1 MRRISLALLL
11 ALCALASPQAPAS
24 AQGFGGAGPSAQGFG
39 GAGQPAAQ
47 SRVTGAI
54 TLALDARETPRK
66 LLHARETLTVT
77 PGALTLVYPKWL
89 PGEHAPNGAIDDL
102 VGLTFSA
109 GGKTI
114 PWRRDPVDLFAFHLD
129 IPQGAGTLDAS
140 FDFLSAIGAGGFSS
154 ASSETAHLGIYSWN
168 QVLLY
173 PQGART
179 DDVMFRASLQLPA
192 GWKFATALKA
202 ASENG
207 GQIDFAPVS
216 LTTLVDSPVIAGEYF
231 KVVPLD
237 PSTPLGTSDTSSRRV
252 EADLVGDT
260 AASIEIPADLTQKW
274 KRLVQEADAMFGAR
288 HYDRYHFLLTLS
300 DRVAH
305 FGLEH
310 HQSNDSRVNENSL
323 TQQNSIGVVAHEYV
337 HSWNG
342 KFRRPAGL
350 ATPDFQQPM
359 DGELLWVYEGLTQYL
374 GYVLAERSGIW
385 SESYYKERLAETAAY
400 LDTEPGREWRPLADT
415 ATAAQLLYFS
425 PGQWTAY
432 RRSTDFYDEGWLI
445 WLDVDTTIRELT
457 RGAKSIEDFCHL
469 FHGGESGPP
478 MVKPYTLDDVVAAL
492 NQVAPHDW
500 KAFLGSRIYQVTP
513 RAPLDGITRS
523 GWRLAY
529 TDAKNEFIKTGD
541 GDRVEAMSSL
551 GLRVRARD
559 GMVNDVI
566 LNSPAGKAGIGP
578 GMQIL
583 AVNGLRFSAEV
594 LRNAIRDSKTA
605 SGPLTI
611 EFQNDDLVK
620 TVPLD
625 YHGGMREPHLE
636 RVADKPDLLGQI
648 LAARAR
654 R

>member
-1 MRRISLALLL
+1 LI
-11 ALCALASPQAPAS
+11 ALCALASPHAPAS
-24 AQGFGGAGPSAQGFG
+24 AQGSGG
-39 GAGQPAAQ
+39 PAAQ
-47 SRVTGAI
+47 SRVSGAI

-89 PGEHAPNGAIDDL
+89 PGEHAPDGAIDDL
-102 VGLTFSA
+102 VGLKFSA

-114 PWRRDPVDLFAFHLD
+114 PWRRDPVDLFAFHVD
-129 IPQGAGTLDAS
+129 VPQGVDSLEVT

-173 PQGART
+173 PQGARS
-179 DDVMFRASLQLPA
+179 DEVMFRASMQIPA
-192 GWKFATALKA
+192 GWRFATALKS

-207 GQIDFAPVS
+207 GRIEFAPVS
-216 LTTLVDSPVIAGEYF
+216 LTTLVDSPVIAGEYLREI
-231 KVVPLD
+231 PL
-237 PSTPLGTSDTSSRRV
+237 DTSSRPV
-252 EADLVGDT
+252 YANLVGDT
-260 AASIEIPADLTQKW
+260 AASIDIPADLTEKW
-274 KRLVQEADAMFGAR
+274 KRLVQEADALFGAR
-288 HYDRYHFLLTLS
+288 HYNNYHFLLTLS

-310 HQSNDSRVNENSL
+310 HESNDSRVNENSL

-359 DGELLWVYEGLTQYL
+359 VGDLLWVYEGLTQYL
-374 GYVLAERSGIW
+374 GYLLAERSGIW
-385 SESYYKERLAETAAY
+385 SESYYKERLAQIAAY
-400 LDTEPGREWRPLADT
+400 LDNEPGREWRPLADT
-415 ATAAQLLYFS
+415 TTAAQLLYFA

-445 WLDVDTTIRELT
+445 WLDVDTAIRELT
-457 RGAKSIEDFCHL
+457 HGAKSIEDFCHL
-469 FHGGESGPP
+469 FHGGESSAP
-478 MVKPYTLDDVVAAL
+478 MVKPYTIDDVVAAL

-513 RAPLDGITRS
+513 HAPLDGITRS
-523 GWRLAY
+523 GWRLVY
-529 TDAKNEFIKTGD
+529 TDAKNEFIKTSD
-541 GDRVEAMSSL
+541 GDRVEAMYSL
-551 GLRVRARD
+551 GFRVRTRD
-559 GMVNDVI
+559 GVVNDVI

-578 GMQIL
+578 GMQLI
-583 AVNGLRFSAEV
+583 AVNGLRFSADV
-594 LRNAIRDSKTA
+594 LRNAIRNSKTA
-605 SGPLTI
+605 PGPLTI

-620 TVPLD
+620 TVSLD
-625 YHGGMREPHLE
+625 YHGGMRGPHLE
-636 RVADKPDLLGQI
+636 RDASKPDVLGQI
-648 LAARAR
+648 LAARVK
-654 R
+654 

>member
-1 MRRISLALLL
+1 MRHVSLA
-11 ALCALASPQAPAS
+11 ALITLSALVSPGAPLS
-24 AQGFGGAGPSAQGFG
+24 AQGGG
-39 GAGQPAAQ
+39 Q

-54 TLALDARETPRK
+54 TIALDARETPRK
-66 LLHARETLTVT
+66 LLHARETLSVT
-77 PGALTLVYPKWL
+77 AGALTLVYPKWL
-89 PGEHAPNGAIDDL
+89 PGEHSPDGAIDDL
-102 VGLTFSA
+102 VGLTFTA

-114 PWRRDPVDLFAFHLD
+114 PWRRDPVDLFAFHVD
-129 IPQGAGTLDAS
+129 VPQGVQTLDVS
-140 FDFLSAIGAGGFSS
+140 LDFLSAIGTGGFSS
-154 ASSETAHLGIYSWN
+154 AASETAHLGIYSWN

-202 ASENG
+202 AGETG
-207 GQIDFAPVS
+207 GTIEFAPVS
-216 LTTLVDSPVIAGEYF
+216 LTMLVDSPVIAGEYLR
-231 KVVPLD
+231 VVPLD
-237 PSTPLGTSDTSSRRV
+237 DTSSRRV

-260 AASIEIPADLTQKW
+260 AASVDIPADLTQKW

-310 HQSNDSRVNENSL
+310 HQSNDSRLNENAL
-323 TQQNSIGVVAHEYV
+323 TRPNSIGVVAHEYV

-359 DGELLWVYEGLTQYL
+359 VGELLWVYEGLTQYL

-385 SESYYKERLAETAAY
+385 SESYYKERLAQIAAY
-400 LDTEPGREWRPLADT
+400 LDTQPGREWRPLSDT
-415 ATAAQLLYFS
+415 TTAAQLLYFA

-445 WLDVDTTIRELT
+445 WLDVDTAIRELT
-457 RGAKSIEDFCHL
+457 HGAKSIEDFCHL
-469 FHGGESGPP
+469 FHGGESGSP
-478 MVKPYTLDDVVAAL
+478 MVKPYTLDDVVSAL

-513 RAPLDGITRS
+513 HAPLDGITRS
-523 GWRLAY
+523 GWRLVY
-529 TDAKNEFIKTGD
+529 TDASNEFIKTAD
-541 GDRVEAMSSL
+541 NERVEAMYSL
-551 GLRVRARD
+551 GLRVRGRD

-594 LRNAIRDSKTA
+594 LRTAIRNSKTA
-605 SGPLTI
+605 SGPLSI

-620 TVPLD
+620 TVSLD

-636 RVADKPDLLGQI
+636 RDGSKPDVLAQI
-648 LAARAR
+648 LAPRSK
-654 R
+654 

>member
-11 ALCALASPQAPAS
+11 ALCALASPQAPAF
-24 AQGFGGAGPSAQGFG
+24 AQGFGGAGPASAQGFG

-89 PGEHAPNGAIDDL
+89 PGEHAPDGAIDDL

-179 DDVMFRASLQLPA
+179 DDVMFRPSLQIPA
-192 GWKFATALKA
+192 GWKFATALEA

-207 GQIDFAPVS
+207 GRIDFAPVS
-216 LTTLVDSPVIAGEYF
+216 LTTLVDSPVIAGEYL
-231 KVVPLD
+231 KVFPLD
-237 PSTPLGTSDTSSRRV
+237 DTSSSRV

-359 DGELLWVYEGLTQYL
+359 VGDLLWVYEGLTQYL

-385 SESYYKERLAETAAY
+385 SESYYKERLAQIAAY
-400 LDTEPGREWRPLADT
+400 LDTEPGRDWRPLADT
-415 ATAAQLLYFS
+415 TTAAQLLYFS

-445 WLDVDTTIRELT
+445 WLDVDTAIRELT

-500 KAFLGSRIYQVTP
+500 KAFLGSRIYQVAP

>member
-1 MRRISLALLL
+1 MRRLTLGILI
-11 ALCALASPQAPAS
+11 ALCAITSPRAQVPAAPA
-24 AQGFGGAGPSAQGFG
+24 
-39 GAGQPAAQ
+39 
-47 SRVTGAI
+47 RVTGAI

-89 PGEHAPNGAIDDL
+89 PGEHAPDGAIDDL
-102 VGLTFSA
+102 VGLKFSA
-109 GGKTI
+109 GGKTLS
-114 PWRRDPVDLFAFHLD
+114 WRRDPVDQFAFHLD
-129 IPQGAGTLDAS
+129 VPQGGDTLDVS
-140 FDFLSAIGAGGFSS
+140 LDFLSAIGAGGFSS

-168 QVLLY
+168 QVVLY

-179 DDVMFRASLQLPA
+179 DDLMFRASMQLPA
-192 GWKFATALKA
+192 GWKFATALPV
-202 ASENG
+202 ASKSG
-207 GQIDFAPVS
+207 DKIDFAPVS
-216 LTTLVDSPVIAGEYF
+216 LTTLVDSPVIGGEYLR
-231 KVVPLD
+231 VVPLD
-237 PSTPLGTSDTSSRRV
+237 TSSRPV

-260 AASIEIPADLTQKW
+260 ANAIDIPNDLTQKW

-288 HYDRYHFLLTLS
+288 HYTNYHFLLTLS

-323 TQQNSIGVVAHEYV
+323 SQQNSIGVVAHEYV

-359 DGELLWVYEGLTQYL
+359 VGELLWVYEGLTQYL

-385 SESYYKERLAETAAY
+385 SESYYKERLAQIAAF
-400 LDTEPGREWRPLADT
+400 LDNEPGREWRPLSDT
-415 ATAAQLLYFS
+415 TTAAQLLYFS

-445 WLDVDTTIRELT
+445 WLDVDTQIRQLT
-457 RGAKSIEDFCHL
+457 NGQKSIEDFCHL
-469 FHGGESGPP
+469 FHGGESSAP
-478 MVKPYTLDDVVAAL
+478 MVKPYTVDDVVAAL

-500 KAFLGSRIYQVTP
+500 KGFLSARIYQITP
-513 RAPLDGITRS
+513 HAPLDGITKG
-523 GWRLAY
+523 GWRLVY
-529 TDAKNEFIKTGD
+529 SDAKNEYVKVSD
-541 GDRVEAMSSL
+541 AERVEAAYSI

-559 GMVNDVI
+559 GMVSDVF

-594 LRNAIRDSKTA
+594 LRNAIKDSKSA
-605 SGPLTI
+605 SGPLTV
-611 EFQNDDLVK
+611 EFQNDDVVK
-620 TVPLD
+620 TVSLD
-625 YHGGMREPHLE
+625 YHGGTREPHLV
-636 RVADKPDLLGQI
+636 RDMSKPDVLGQI
-648 LAARAR
+648 LAARAK
-654 R
+654 

>member
-1 MRRISLALLL
+1 MRRIALAVLIT
-11 ALCALASPQAPAS
+11 LCTLASPTAQAPA
-24 AQGFGGAGPSAQGFG
+24 A
-39 GAGQPAAQ
+39 
-47 SRVTGAI
+47 SRVTGMI
-54 TLALDARETPRK
+54 TLALDARETPRR

-89 PGEHAPNGAIDDL
+89 PGEHSPDGPIDDL
-102 VGLTFSA
+102 VGLKFSA

-114 PWRRDPVDLFAFHLD
+114 PWRRDPVDLFAFHVDVPPGADALD
-129 IPQGAGTLDAS
+129 VS
-140 FDFLSAIGAGGFSS
+140 FDFLSAVGTGGFSS
-154 ASSETAHLGIYSWN
+154 AASETAHLGIYSWN

-179 DDVMFRASLQLPA
+179 DDVMFHASLQIPA
-192 GWKFATALKA
+192 GWKFATALK
-202 ASENG
+202 SG
-207 GQIDFAPVS
+207 GESGGTVDFAPVS
-216 LTTLVDSPVIAGEYF
+216 LTTLVDSPVIAGEYL

-260 AASIEIPADLTQKW
+260 AASIDIPADLTQKW

-310 HQSNDSRVNENSL
+310 HQSNDSRVNQNSL

-359 DGELLWVYEGLTQYL
+359 AGDLLWVYEGLTQYL
-374 GYVLAERSGIW
+374 GYLLAERSGIW
-385 SESYYKERLAETAAY
+385 SESYYKDRLAQIAAY
-400 LDTEPGREWRPLADT
+400 LDNEPGRQWRPLADT
-415 ATAAQLLYFS
+415 TTAAQLLYFS

-432 RRSTDFYDEGWLI
+432 RRGTDFYDEGWLI
-445 WLDVDTTIRELT
+445 WLDVDTAIRELT
-457 RGAKSIEDFCHL
+457 HGAKSIDDFCHL
-469 FHGGESGPP
+469 FHGGESGSPT
-478 MVKPYTLDDVVAAL
+478 VKPYTFEDVVAAL

-500 KAFLGSRIYQVTP
+500 KAFLGSRVYQVAP
-513 RAPLDGITRS
+513 RAPLDGITRG
-523 GWRLAY
+523 GWRVVY
-529 TDAKNEFIKTGD
+529 TDAKNEYIKTSES
-541 GDRVEAMSSL
+541 DRVEAMFSV

-559 GMVNDVI
+559 GMVNDVV
-566 LNSPAGKAGIGP
+566 LDSPAGKAGIGP

-594 LRNAIRDSKTA
+594 LRNAIKDSKTA
-605 SGPLTI
+605 KGPLTI
-611 EFQNDDLVK
+611 EFQTDDVVK

-625 YHGGMREPHLE
+625 YHGGTREPHLE
-636 RVADKPDLLGQI
+636 RDAAKPDMLAQI
-648 LAARAR
+648 LAPRSR
-654 R
+654 